1 MDRSFPGRTENRA
14 ENEGKIRCPDGTFL
28 FFFSFSF
35 FSFLFSSLFLF
46 VHRQRTPPAVLEA
59 VYACSTFMDN
69 CTPISLKAKPPTIP
83 RPLPVYTMSWKS
95 WKIGE
100 ISRFQSC
107 GIFHDTNFLMG
118 ITGIP
123 SGMYKCYSIS
133 LNTFYAIF
141 LSYFTNN
148 VFSDHVSGDR
158 IKES

>member
-1 MDRSFPGRTENRA
+1 MDRSFPGRTENGA

-28 FFFSFSF
+28 FFFL
-35 FSFLFSSLFLF
+35 FLFSLFFFLPFFSLFTGSGHHLPFQRRCTHALLLWITVLPSRLKQSHRLF
-46 VHRQRTPPAVLEA
+46 RVL
-59 VYACSTFMDN
+59 YRSTR
-69 CTPISLKAKPPTIP
+69 CLGSLGKLVKY
-83 RPLPVYTMSWKS
+83 RDFNRMEL
-95 WKIGE
+95 
-100 ISRFQSC
+100 
-107 GIFHDTNFLMG
+107 FHDTNFLMG